1 MFQMKQNLKDEK
13 GFAEIYSQSK
23 DMIKNMSETID
34 VFRTLFNKGVEQCV
48 FIKETLN
55 KALEIAFETI
65 EKNHVNINIVS
76 KSDYEVLAYENGLIR
91 VFLNLILNSIEAFKN
106 KKRKIITINF
116 SKFGKNYLKITI
128 KDNAGG
134 IDKENLD
141 KIFQPYFTTKH
152 PSQGIGV
159 GLYISRQII
168 ESFQGKIKVKNGKD
182 GACFEIFLKLKEQG
196 RVEMSQECKE
206 LIILVVEDE
215 VKARESMINILSER
229 FSKVIGAQNGDEG
242 LKKFKKFK
250 PDLVITDIAM
260 PIMDGLD
267 MAREIKEISD
277 DVPIVVLSAYSEKER
292 LLRSI
297 DIGIDKYL
305 IKPVDI
311 EELFKVLD
319 YLIGEKIEANML
331 VKISEEYQF
340 NKTKRTLIYSGGEI
354 VLTKKELAFISLLL
368 KQPGALVLHEDIKKN
383 VWIGEHVS
391 DTAVRTFIKRVRDKV
406 GEDFIKN
413 VPSLGY
419 KININK

>member
-1 MFQMKQNLKDEK
+1 MK
-13 GFAEIYSQSK
+13 
-23 DMIKNMSETID
+23 T
-34 VFRTLFNKGVEQCV
+34 
-48 FIKETLN
+48 
-55 KALEIAFETI
+55 
-65 EKNHVNINIVS
+65 
-76 KSDYEVLAYENGLIR
+76 
-91 VFLNLILNSIEAFKN
+91 
-106 KKRKIITINF
+106 KR
-116 SKFGKNYLKITI
+116 
-128 KDNAGG
+128 
-134 IDKENLD
+134 E
-141 KIFQPYFTTKH
+141 
-152 PSQGIGV
+152 
-159 GLYISRQII
+159 
-168 ESFQGKIKVKNGKD
+168 
-182 GACFEIFLKLKEQG
+182 G

>member
-1 MFQMKQNLKDEK
+1 
-13 GFAEIYSQSK
+13 
-23 DMIKNMSETID
+23 
-34 VFRTLFNKGVEQCV
+34 
-48 FIKETLN
+48 
-55 KALEIAFETI
+55 
-65 EKNHVNINIVS
+65 
-76 KSDYEVLAYENGLIR
+76 
-91 VFLNLILNSIEAFKN
+91 
-106 KKRKIITINF
+106 
-116 SKFGKNYLKITI
+116 
-128 KDNAGG
+128 
-134 IDKENLD
+134 
-141 KIFQPYFTTKH
+141 
-152 PSQGIGV
+152 
-159 GLYISRQII
+159 
-168 ESFQGKIKVKNGKD
+168 
-182 GACFEIFLKLKEQG
+182 
-196 RVEMSQECKE
+196 MSQECKE

-215 VKARESMINILSER
+215 IKTRESLINVLSER

-277 DVPIVVLSAYSEKER
+277 DVPIVVLSVYSEKER

-319 YLIGEKIEANML
+319 CLVGEKIEANML

-340 NKTKRTLIYSGGEI
+340 NKTKRTLIHNGKEI

-368 KQPGALVLHEDIKKN
+368 KQPGVLVLHEDIKKN

>member
-1 MFQMKQNLKDEK
+1 
-13 GFAEIYSQSK
+13 
-23 DMIKNMSETID
+23 
-34 VFRTLFNKGVEQCV
+34 
-48 FIKETLN
+48 
-55 KALEIAFETI
+55 
-65 EKNHVNINIVS
+65 
-76 KSDYEVLAYENGLIR
+76 
-91 VFLNLILNSIEAFKN
+91 
-106 KKRKIITINF
+106 
-116 SKFGKNYLKITI
+116 
-128 KDNAGG
+128 
-134 IDKENLD
+134 
-141 KIFQPYFTTKH
+141 
-152 PSQGIGV
+152 
-159 GLYISRQII
+159 
-168 ESFQGKIKVKNGKD
+168 
-182 GACFEIFLKLKEQG
+182 
-196 RVEMSQECKE
+196 MSQEGKE

-215 VKARESMINILSER
+215 IKTRESLINVLSER

-260 PIMDGLD
+260 SIMDGLD

-319 YLIGEKIEANML
+319 CLVGEKIEANML

-340 NKTKRTLIYSGGEI
+340 NKTKRTLIHNGKEI

-368 KQPGALVLHEDIKKN
+368 KQPGVLVLHEDIKKN
-383 VWIGEHVS
+383 VWIGKNVS

>member
-1 MFQMKQNLKDEK
+1 
-13 GFAEIYSQSK
+13 
-23 DMIKNMSETID
+23 
-34 VFRTLFNKGVEQCV
+34 
-48 FIKETLN
+48 
-55 KALEIAFETI
+55 
-65 EKNHVNINIVS
+65 
-76 KSDYEVLAYENGLIR
+76 
-91 VFLNLILNSIEAFKN
+91 
-106 KKRKIITINF
+106 
-116 SKFGKNYLKITI
+116 
-128 KDNAGG
+128 
-134 IDKENLD
+134 
-141 KIFQPYFTTKH
+141 
-152 PSQGIGV
+152 
-159 GLYISRQII
+159 
-168 ESFQGKIKVKNGKD
+168 
-182 GACFEIFLKLKEQG
+182 
-196 RVEMSQECKE
+196 MSQECKE

-215 VKARESMINILSER
+215 IKTRESLINVLSER

-319 YLIGEKIEANML
+319 CLVGEKIEANML

-340 NKTKRTLIYSGGEI
+340 NKTKRTLIHNGKEI

-368 KQPGALVLHEDIKKN
+368 KQPGILVLHEDIKKN

>member
-1 MFQMKQNLKDEK
+1 
-13 GFAEIYSQSK
+13 
-23 DMIKNMSETID
+23 
-34 VFRTLFNKGVEQCV
+34 
-48 FIKETLN
+48 
-55 KALEIAFETI
+55 
-65 EKNHVNINIVS
+65 
-76 KSDYEVLAYENGLIR
+76 
-91 VFLNLILNSIEAFKN
+91 
-106 KKRKIITINF
+106 
-116 SKFGKNYLKITI
+116 
-128 KDNAGG
+128 
-134 IDKENLD
+134 
-141 KIFQPYFTTKH
+141 
-152 PSQGIGV
+152 
-159 GLYISRQII
+159 
-168 ESFQGKIKVKNGKD
+168 
-182 GACFEIFLKLKEQG
+182 
-196 RVEMSQECKE
+196 MSQECKE

-215 VKARESMINILSER
+215 VKTRESMINILSER

-340 NKTKRTLIYSGGEI
+340 NKTKQTLICSGEEI

>member
-1 MFQMKQNLKDEK
+1 
-13 GFAEIYSQSK
+13 
-23 DMIKNMSETID
+23 
-34 VFRTLFNKGVEQCV
+34 
-48 FIKETLN
+48 
-55 KALEIAFETI
+55 
-65 EKNHVNINIVS
+65 
-76 KSDYEVLAYENGLIR
+76 
-91 VFLNLILNSIEAFKN
+91 
-106 KKRKIITINF
+106 
-116 SKFGKNYLKITI
+116 
-128 KDNAGG
+128 
-134 IDKENLD
+134 
-141 KIFQPYFTTKH
+141 
-152 PSQGIGV
+152 
-159 GLYISRQII
+159 
-168 ESFQGKIKVKNGKD
+168 
-182 GACFEIFLKLKEQG
+182 
-196 RVEMSQECKE
+196 MSQECKE

-340 NKTKRTLIYSGGEI
+340 NKTKRTLIYSGEEI

-406 GEDFIKN
+406 
-413 VPSLGY
+413 V
-419 KININK
+419 KIL

>member
-1 MFQMKQNLKDEK
+1 
-13 GFAEIYSQSK
+13 
-23 DMIKNMSETID
+23 
-34 VFRTLFNKGVEQCV
+34 
-48 FIKETLN
+48 
-55 KALEIAFETI
+55 
-65 EKNHVNINIVS
+65 
-76 KSDYEVLAYENGLIR
+76 
-91 VFLNLILNSIEAFKN
+91 
-106 KKRKIITINF
+106 
-116 SKFGKNYLKITI
+116 
-128 KDNAGG
+128 
-134 IDKENLD
+134 
-141 KIFQPYFTTKH
+141 
-152 PSQGIGV
+152 
-159 GLYISRQII
+159 
-168 ESFQGKIKVKNGKD
+168 
-182 GACFEIFLKLKEQG
+182 
-196 RVEMSQECKE
+196 MSQECKE

-215 VKARESMINILSER
+215 IKTRESMINILSER

-311 EELFKVLD
+311 EELFKVLY

-340 NKTKRTLIYSGGEI
+340 NKTKRTLVYNDEEI

-368 KQPGALVLHEDIKKN
+368 KQPGALVLYEDIKKN

-391 DTAVRTFIKRVRDKV
+391 DTAVRTFIKRARDKV
-406 GEDFIKN
+406 GGDFIKN

>member
-1 MFQMKQNLKDEK
+1 
-13 GFAEIYSQSK
+13 
-23 DMIKNMSETID
+23 
-34 VFRTLFNKGVEQCV
+34 
-48 FIKETLN
+48 
-55 KALEIAFETI
+55 
-65 EKNHVNINIVS
+65 
-76 KSDYEVLAYENGLIR
+76 
-91 VFLNLILNSIEAFKN
+91 
-106 KKRKIITINF
+106 
-116 SKFGKNYLKITI
+116 
-128 KDNAGG
+128 
-134 IDKENLD
+134 
-141 KIFQPYFTTKH
+141 
-152 PSQGIGV
+152 
-159 GLYISRQII
+159 
-168 ESFQGKIKVKNGKD
+168 
-182 GACFEIFLKLKEQG
+182 
-196 RVEMSQECKE
+196 MSQECKE

-215 VKARESMINILSER
+215 IKTRESLINVLSER

-319 YLIGEKIEANML
+319 CLVGEKIEANML

-340 NKTKRTLIYSGGEI
+340 NKTKRTLIHNGKEI

-368 KQPGALVLHEDIKKN
+368 KQPVVLVLHEDIKKN

>member
-1 MFQMKQNLKDEK
+1 
-13 GFAEIYSQSK
+13 
-23 DMIKNMSETID
+23 
-34 VFRTLFNKGVEQCV
+34 
-48 FIKETLN
+48 
-55 KALEIAFETI
+55 
-65 EKNHVNINIVS
+65 
-76 KSDYEVLAYENGLIR
+76 
-91 VFLNLILNSIEAFKN
+91 
-106 KKRKIITINF
+106 
-116 SKFGKNYLKITI
+116 
-128 KDNAGG
+128 
-134 IDKENLD
+134 
-141 KIFQPYFTTKH
+141 
-152 PSQGIGV
+152 
-159 GLYISRQII
+159 
-168 ESFQGKIKVKNGKD
+168 
-182 GACFEIFLKLKEQG
+182 
-196 RVEMSQECKE
+196 MSQECKE

-215 VKARESMINILSER
+215 IKTRESLINVLSER

-277 DVPIVVLSAYSEKER
+277 DVPIVVLSPYSEKER

-305 IKPVDI
+305 IKPIDI

-319 YLIGEKIEANML
+319 CLVGEKIEANML

-340 NKTKRTLIYSGGEI
+340 NKTKRTLIHNGKEI

-368 KQPGALVLHEDIKKN
+368 KQPGVLVLHEDIKKN

>member
-1 MFQMKQNLKDEK
+1 M
-13 GFAEIYSQSK
+13 
-23 DMIKNMSETID
+23 
-34 VFRTLFNKGVEQCV
+34 
-48 FIKETLN
+48 
-55 KALEIAFETI
+55 
-65 EKNHVNINIVS
+65 
-76 KSDYEVLAYENGLIR
+76 
-91 VFLNLILNSIEAFKN
+91 
-106 KKRKIITINF
+106 
-116 SKFGKNYLKITI
+116 
-128 KDNAGG
+128 
-134 IDKENLD
+134 
-141 KIFQPYFTTKH
+141 
-152 PSQGIGV
+152 
-159 GLYISRQII
+159 
-168 ESFQGKIKVKNGKD
+168 
-182 GACFEIFLKLKEQG
+182 
-196 RVEMSQECKE
+196 
-206 LIILVVEDE
+206 IILVVEDE

>member
-1 MFQMKQNLKDEK
+1 
-13 GFAEIYSQSK
+13 
-23 DMIKNMSETID
+23 
-34 VFRTLFNKGVEQCV
+34 
-48 FIKETLN
+48 
-55 KALEIAFETI
+55 
-65 EKNHVNINIVS
+65 
-76 KSDYEVLAYENGLIR
+76 
-91 VFLNLILNSIEAFKN
+91 
-106 KKRKIITINF
+106 
-116 SKFGKNYLKITI
+116 
-128 KDNAGG
+128 
-134 IDKENLD
+134 
-141 KIFQPYFTTKH
+141 
-152 PSQGIGV
+152 
-159 GLYISRQII
+159 
-168 ESFQGKIKVKNGKD
+168 
-182 GACFEIFLKLKEQG
+182 
-196 RVEMSQECKE
+196 MSQECKE

-215 VKARESMINILSER
+215 VKARESMINILSEH

-340 NKTKRTLIYSGGEI
+340 NKTKRTLIYSGEEI

>member
-1 MFQMKQNLKDEK
+1 
-13 GFAEIYSQSK
+13 
-23 DMIKNMSETID
+23 
-34 VFRTLFNKGVEQCV
+34 
-48 FIKETLN
+48 
-55 KALEIAFETI
+55 
-65 EKNHVNINIVS
+65 
-76 KSDYEVLAYENGLIR
+76 
-91 VFLNLILNSIEAFKN
+91 
-106 KKRKIITINF
+106 
-116 SKFGKNYLKITI
+116 
-128 KDNAGG
+128 
-134 IDKENLD
+134 
-141 KIFQPYFTTKH
+141 
-152 PSQGIGV
+152 
-159 GLYISRQII
+159 
-168 ESFQGKIKVKNGKD
+168 
-182 GACFEIFLKLKEQG
+182 
-196 RVEMSQECKE
+196 MSQECKE

-260 PIMDGLD
+260 PIMDGMD

-340 NKTKRTLIYSGGEI
+340 NKTKRTLIYSGEEI

>member
-1 MFQMKQNLKDEK
+1 
-13 GFAEIYSQSK
+13 
-23 DMIKNMSETID
+23 
-34 VFRTLFNKGVEQCV
+34 
-48 FIKETLN
+48 
-55 KALEIAFETI
+55 
-65 EKNHVNINIVS
+65 
-76 KSDYEVLAYENGLIR
+76 
-91 VFLNLILNSIEAFKN
+91 
-106 KKRKIITINF
+106 
-116 SKFGKNYLKITI
+116 
-128 KDNAGG
+128 
-134 IDKENLD
+134 
-141 KIFQPYFTTKH
+141 
-152 PSQGIGV
+152 
-159 GLYISRQII
+159 
-168 ESFQGKIKVKNGKD
+168 
-182 GACFEIFLKLKEQG
+182 
-196 RVEMSQECKE
+196 MSQECKE

-267 MAREIKEISD
+267 MAREIKEISN

>member
-1 MFQMKQNLKDEK
+1 
-13 GFAEIYSQSK
+13 
-23 DMIKNMSETID
+23 
-34 VFRTLFNKGVEQCV
+34 
-48 FIKETLN
+48 
-55 KALEIAFETI
+55 
-65 EKNHVNINIVS
+65 
-76 KSDYEVLAYENGLIR
+76 
-91 VFLNLILNSIEAFKN
+91 
-106 KKRKIITINF
+106 
-116 SKFGKNYLKITI
+116 
-128 KDNAGG
+128 
-134 IDKENLD
+134 
-141 KIFQPYFTTKH
+141 
-152 PSQGIGV
+152 
-159 GLYISRQII
+159 
-168 ESFQGKIKVKNGKD
+168 
-182 GACFEIFLKLKEQG
+182 
-196 RVEMSQECKE
+196 MSQECKE

-215 VKARESMINILSER
+215 IKTRESLINVLSER

-305 IKPVDI
+305 IKPVDM

-319 YLIGEKIEANML
+319 CLVGEKIEANML

-340 NKTKRTLIYSGGEI
+340 NKTKRTLIHNGKEI

-368 KQPGALVLHEDIKKN
+368 KQPGVLVLHEDIKKN

>member
-1 MFQMKQNLKDEK
+1 M
-13 GFAEIYSQSK
+13 
-23 DMIKNMSETID
+23 
-34 VFRTLFNKGVEQCV
+34 
-48 FIKETLN
+48 
-55 KALEIAFETI
+55 
-65 EKNHVNINIVS
+65 
-76 KSDYEVLAYENGLIR
+76 
-91 VFLNLILNSIEAFKN
+91 
-106 KKRKIITINF
+106 
-116 SKFGKNYLKITI
+116 
-128 KDNAGG
+128 
-134 IDKENLD
+134 
-141 KIFQPYFTTKH
+141 
-152 PSQGIGV
+152 
-159 GLYISRQII
+159 
-168 ESFQGKIKVKNGKD
+168 
-182 GACFEIFLKLKEQG
+182 
-196 RVEMSQECKE
+196 
-206 LIILVVEDE
+206 IILVVEDE
-215 VKARESMINILSER
+215 VKTRESMINILSER

-340 NKTKRTLIYSGGEI
+340 NKTKRTLICSGEEI

>member
-1 MFQMKQNLKDEK
+1 
-13 GFAEIYSQSK
+13 
-23 DMIKNMSETID
+23 
-34 VFRTLFNKGVEQCV
+34 
-48 FIKETLN
+48 
-55 KALEIAFETI
+55 
-65 EKNHVNINIVS
+65 
-76 KSDYEVLAYENGLIR
+76 
-91 VFLNLILNSIEAFKN
+91 
-106 KKRKIITINF
+106 
-116 SKFGKNYLKITI
+116 
-128 KDNAGG
+128 
-134 IDKENLD
+134 
-141 KIFQPYFTTKH
+141 
-152 PSQGIGV
+152 
-159 GLYISRQII
+159 
-168 ESFQGKIKVKNGKD
+168 
-182 GACFEIFLKLKEQG
+182 
-196 RVEMSQECKE
+196 MSQECKE

-340 NKTKRTLIYSGGEI
+340 NKTKRTLIYSGEEI

-391 DTAVRTFIKRVRDKV
+391 NTAVRTFIKRVRDKV

>member
-1 MFQMKQNLKDEK
+1 
-13 GFAEIYSQSK
+13 
-23 DMIKNMSETID
+23 
-34 VFRTLFNKGVEQCV
+34 
-48 FIKETLN
+48 
-55 KALEIAFETI
+55 
-65 EKNHVNINIVS
+65 
-76 KSDYEVLAYENGLIR
+76 
-91 VFLNLILNSIEAFKN
+91 
-106 KKRKIITINF
+106 
-116 SKFGKNYLKITI
+116 
-128 KDNAGG
+128 
-134 IDKENLD
+134 
-141 KIFQPYFTTKH
+141 
-152 PSQGIGV
+152 
-159 GLYISRQII
+159 
-168 ESFQGKIKVKNGKD
+168 
-182 GACFEIFLKLKEQG
+182 
-196 RVEMSQECKE
+196 MSQECKE

-242 LKKFKKFK
+242 FKKFKKFK

-340 NKTKRTLIYSGGEI
+340 NKTKRTLIYSGEEI

>member
-1 MFQMKQNLKDEK
+1 
-13 GFAEIYSQSK
+13 
-23 DMIKNMSETID
+23 
-34 VFRTLFNKGVEQCV
+34 
-48 FIKETLN
+48 
-55 KALEIAFETI
+55 
-65 EKNHVNINIVS
+65 
-76 KSDYEVLAYENGLIR
+76 
-91 VFLNLILNSIEAFKN
+91 
-106 KKRKIITINF
+106 
-116 SKFGKNYLKITI
+116 
-128 KDNAGG
+128 
-134 IDKENLD
+134 
-141 KIFQPYFTTKH
+141 
-152 PSQGIGV
+152 
-159 GLYISRQII
+159 
-168 ESFQGKIKVKNGKD
+168 
-182 GACFEIFLKLKEQG
+182 
-196 RVEMSQECKE
+196 MSQECKE

-215 VKARESMINILSER
+215 IKTRESMINILSER

-242 LKKFKKFK
+242 LKKFK

-340 NKTKRTLIYSGGEI
+340 NKTKRTLIYNGEEI

>member
-1 MFQMKQNLKDEK
+1 
-13 GFAEIYSQSK
+13 
-23 DMIKNMSETID
+23 
-34 VFRTLFNKGVEQCV
+34 
-48 FIKETLN
+48 
-55 KALEIAFETI
+55 
-65 EKNHVNINIVS
+65 
-76 KSDYEVLAYENGLIR
+76 
-91 VFLNLILNSIEAFKN
+91 
-106 KKRKIITINF
+106 
-116 SKFGKNYLKITI
+116 
-128 KDNAGG
+128 
-134 IDKENLD
+134 
-141 KIFQPYFTTKH
+141 
-152 PSQGIGV
+152 
-159 GLYISRQII
+159 
-168 ESFQGKIKVKNGKD
+168 
-182 GACFEIFLKLKEQG
+182 
-196 RVEMSQECKE
+196 MSQECKE

-292 LLRSI
+292 LLCSI

-340 NKTKRTLIYSGGEI
+340 NKTKRTLIHNGKEI

-368 KQPGALVLHEDIKKN
+368 KQPGVLVLHEDIKKN

>member
-1 MFQMKQNLKDEK
+1 
-13 GFAEIYSQSK
+13 
-23 DMIKNMSETID
+23 
-34 VFRTLFNKGVEQCV
+34 
-48 FIKETLN
+48 
-55 KALEIAFETI
+55 
-65 EKNHVNINIVS
+65 
-76 KSDYEVLAYENGLIR
+76 
-91 VFLNLILNSIEAFKN
+91 
-106 KKRKIITINF
+106 
-116 SKFGKNYLKITI
+116 
-128 KDNAGG
+128 
-134 IDKENLD
+134 
-141 KIFQPYFTTKH
+141 
-152 PSQGIGV
+152 
-159 GLYISRQII
+159 
-168 ESFQGKIKVKNGKD
+168 
-182 GACFEIFLKLKEQG
+182 
-196 RVEMSQECKE
+196 MSQECKE

-250 PDLVITDIAM
+250 PDLVIIDIAM

>member
-1 MFQMKQNLKDEK
+1 
-13 GFAEIYSQSK
+13 
-23 DMIKNMSETID
+23 
-34 VFRTLFNKGVEQCV
+34 
-48 FIKETLN
+48 
-55 KALEIAFETI
+55 
-65 EKNHVNINIVS
+65 
-76 KSDYEVLAYENGLIR
+76 
-91 VFLNLILNSIEAFKN
+91 
-106 KKRKIITINF
+106 
-116 SKFGKNYLKITI
+116 
-128 KDNAGG
+128 
-134 IDKENLD
+134 
-141 KIFQPYFTTKH
+141 
-152 PSQGIGV
+152 
-159 GLYISRQII
+159 
-168 ESFQGKIKVKNGKD
+168 
-182 GACFEIFLKLKEQG
+182 
-196 RVEMSQECKE
+196 MSQECKE

-340 NKTKRTLIYSGGEI
+340 NKTKRTLICSGEEI

-413 VPSLGY
+413 VPNLGY

>member
-1 MFQMKQNLKDEK
+1 
-13 GFAEIYSQSK
+13 
-23 DMIKNMSETID
+23 
-34 VFRTLFNKGVEQCV
+34 
-48 FIKETLN
+48 
-55 KALEIAFETI
+55 
-65 EKNHVNINIVS
+65 
-76 KSDYEVLAYENGLIR
+76 
-91 VFLNLILNSIEAFKN
+91 
-106 KKRKIITINF
+106 
-116 SKFGKNYLKITI
+116 
-128 KDNAGG
+128 
-134 IDKENLD
+134 
-141 KIFQPYFTTKH
+141 
-152 PSQGIGV
+152 
-159 GLYISRQII
+159 
-168 ESFQGKIKVKNGKD
+168 
-182 GACFEIFLKLKEQG
+182 
-196 RVEMSQECKE
+196 MSQECKE

-215 VKARESMINILSER
+215 VKTRESMINILSER

-319 YLIGEKIEANML
+319 CLVGEKIEANML

-340 NKTKRTLIYSGGEI
+340 NKTKRTLIHNGKEI
-354 VLTKKELAFISLLL
+354 VLTKKELAFISFLL
-368 KQPGALVLHEDIKKN
+368 KQPGVLVLHEDIKKN

>member
-1 MFQMKQNLKDEK
+1 
-13 GFAEIYSQSK
+13 
-23 DMIKNMSETID
+23 
-34 VFRTLFNKGVEQCV
+34 
-48 FIKETLN
+48 
-55 KALEIAFETI
+55 
-65 EKNHVNINIVS
+65 
-76 KSDYEVLAYENGLIR
+76 
-91 VFLNLILNSIEAFKN
+91 
-106 KKRKIITINF
+106 
-116 SKFGKNYLKITI
+116 
-128 KDNAGG
+128 
-134 IDKENLD
+134 
-141 KIFQPYFTTKH
+141 
-152 PSQGIGV
+152 
-159 GLYISRQII
+159 
-168 ESFQGKIKVKNGKD
+168 
-182 GACFEIFLKLKEQG
+182 
-196 RVEMSQECKE
+196 MSQECKE

-215 VKARESMINILSER
+215 IKTRESLINVLSER

-319 YLIGEKIEANML
+319 CLIGEKIEANML

-340 NKTKRTLIYSGGEI
+340 NKTKRTLIYSGEEI

>member
-1 MFQMKQNLKDEK
+1 
-13 GFAEIYSQSK
+13 
-23 DMIKNMSETID
+23 
-34 VFRTLFNKGVEQCV
+34 
-48 FIKETLN
+48 
-55 KALEIAFETI
+55 
-65 EKNHVNINIVS
+65 
-76 KSDYEVLAYENGLIR
+76 
-91 VFLNLILNSIEAFKN
+91 
-106 KKRKIITINF
+106 
-116 SKFGKNYLKITI
+116 
-128 KDNAGG
+128 
-134 IDKENLD
+134 
-141 KIFQPYFTTKH
+141 
-152 PSQGIGV
+152 
-159 GLYISRQII
+159 
-168 ESFQGKIKVKNGKD
+168 
-182 GACFEIFLKLKEQG
+182 
-196 RVEMSQECKE
+196 MSQECKE

-250 PDLVITDIAM
+250 PDLVITDIVM

-292 LLRSI
+292 LLHSI

>member
-1 MFQMKQNLKDEK
+1 
-13 GFAEIYSQSK
+13 
-23 DMIKNMSETID
+23 
-34 VFRTLFNKGVEQCV
+34 
-48 FIKETLN
+48 
-55 KALEIAFETI
+55 
-65 EKNHVNINIVS
+65 
-76 KSDYEVLAYENGLIR
+76 
-91 VFLNLILNSIEAFKN
+91 
-106 KKRKIITINF
+106 
-116 SKFGKNYLKITI
+116 
-128 KDNAGG
+128 
-134 IDKENLD
+134 
-141 KIFQPYFTTKH
+141 
-152 PSQGIGV
+152 
-159 GLYISRQII
+159 
-168 ESFQGKIKVKNGKD
+168 
-182 GACFEIFLKLKEQG
+182 
-196 RVEMSQECKE
+196 MSQECKE

-215 VKARESMINILSER
+215 IKTRESLINVLSER

-319 YLIGEKIEANML
+319 CLVGEKIEANML

-340 NKTKRTLIYSGGEI
+340 NKTKRTLIHNGKEI

-368 KQPGALVLHEDIKKN
+368 KQPGVLVLHEDIKKN

-406 GEDFIKN
+406 GKDFIKN

>member
-1 MFQMKQNLKDEK
+1 
-13 GFAEIYSQSK
+13 
-23 DMIKNMSETID
+23 
-34 VFRTLFNKGVEQCV
+34 
-48 FIKETLN
+48 
-55 KALEIAFETI
+55 
-65 EKNHVNINIVS
+65 
-76 KSDYEVLAYENGLIR
+76 
-91 VFLNLILNSIEAFKN
+91 
-106 KKRKIITINF
+106 
-116 SKFGKNYLKITI
+116 
-128 KDNAGG
+128 
-134 IDKENLD
+134 
-141 KIFQPYFTTKH
+141 
-152 PSQGIGV
+152 
-159 GLYISRQII
+159 
-168 ESFQGKIKVKNGKD
+168 
-182 GACFEIFLKLKEQG
+182 
-196 RVEMSQECKE
+196 MSQECKE

-215 VKARESMINILSER
+215 IKTRESMINILSER

-311 EELFKVLD
+311 EELFKVLY
-319 YLIGEKIEANML
+319 YLIDEKIEANML

-340 NKTKRTLIYSGGEI
+340 NKTKRTLVYNDEEI

-368 KQPGALVLHEDIKKN
+368 KQPGALVLYEDIKKN

-391 DTAVRTFIKRVRDKV
+391 DTAVRTFIKRARDKV
-406 GEDFIKN
+406 GGDFIKN

>member
-1 MFQMKQNLKDEK
+1 
-13 GFAEIYSQSK
+13 
-23 DMIKNMSETID
+23 
-34 VFRTLFNKGVEQCV
+34 
-48 FIKETLN
+48 
-55 KALEIAFETI
+55 
-65 EKNHVNINIVS
+65 
-76 KSDYEVLAYENGLIR
+76 
-91 VFLNLILNSIEAFKN
+91 
-106 KKRKIITINF
+106 
-116 SKFGKNYLKITI
+116 
-128 KDNAGG
+128 
-134 IDKENLD
+134 
-141 KIFQPYFTTKH
+141 
-152 PSQGIGV
+152 
-159 GLYISRQII
+159 
-168 ESFQGKIKVKNGKD
+168 
-182 GACFEIFLKLKEQG
+182 
-196 RVEMSQECKE
+196 MSQECKE
-206 LIILVVEDE
+206 LIILVVEDAI
-215 VKARESMINILSER
+215 KTRESLINVLSER
-229 FSKVIGAQNGDEG
+229 FSQVIGAQNGDEG
-242 LKKFKKFK
+242 PKKFKKFK

-319 YLIGEKIEANML
+319 CLVGEKIEANML

-340 NKTKRTLIYSGGEI
+340 NKTKRTLIHNGQEI

-368 KQPGALVLHEDIKKN
+368 KQPGVLVLHEDIKKN

-391 DTAVRTFIKRVRDKV
+391 NTAVRTFIKRVRDKV

>member
-1 MFQMKQNLKDEK
+1 
-13 GFAEIYSQSK
+13 
-23 DMIKNMSETID
+23 
-34 VFRTLFNKGVEQCV
+34 
-48 FIKETLN
+48 
-55 KALEIAFETI
+55 
-65 EKNHVNINIVS
+65 
-76 KSDYEVLAYENGLIR
+76 
-91 VFLNLILNSIEAFKN
+91 
-106 KKRKIITINF
+106 
-116 SKFGKNYLKITI
+116 
-128 KDNAGG
+128 
-134 IDKENLD
+134 
-141 KIFQPYFTTKH
+141 
-152 PSQGIGV
+152 
-159 GLYISRQII
+159 
-168 ESFQGKIKVKNGKD
+168 
-182 GACFEIFLKLKEQG
+182 
-196 RVEMSQECKE
+196 MSQECKE

-215 VKARESMINILSER
+215 VKTRESMINILSER

-340 NKTKRTLIYSGGEI
+340 NKTKRTLIHNGKEI
-354 VLTKKELAFISLLL
+354 VLTKKELAFVSLLL
-368 KQPGALVLHEDIKKN
+368 KQPGVLVLHEDIKKN

>member
-1 MFQMKQNLKDEK
+1 
-13 GFAEIYSQSK
+13 
-23 DMIKNMSETID
+23 
-34 VFRTLFNKGVEQCV
+34 
-48 FIKETLN
+48 
-55 KALEIAFETI
+55 
-65 EKNHVNINIVS
+65 
-76 KSDYEVLAYENGLIR
+76 
-91 VFLNLILNSIEAFKN
+91 
-106 KKRKIITINF
+106 
-116 SKFGKNYLKITI
+116 
-128 KDNAGG
+128 
-134 IDKENLD
+134 
-141 KIFQPYFTTKH
+141 
-152 PSQGIGV
+152 
-159 GLYISRQII
+159 
-168 ESFQGKIKVKNGKD
+168 
-182 GACFEIFLKLKEQG
+182 
-196 RVEMSQECKE
+196 
-206 LIILVVEDE
+206 
-215 VKARESMINILSER
+215 MINILSER

-340 NKTKRTLIYSGGEI
+340 NKTKRTLIYSGEEI

>member
-1 MFQMKQNLKDEK
+1 
-13 GFAEIYSQSK
+13 
-23 DMIKNMSETID
+23 
-34 VFRTLFNKGVEQCV
+34 
-48 FIKETLN
+48 
-55 KALEIAFETI
+55 
-65 EKNHVNINIVS
+65 
-76 KSDYEVLAYENGLIR
+76 
-91 VFLNLILNSIEAFKN
+91 
-106 KKRKIITINF
+106 
-116 SKFGKNYLKITI
+116 
-128 KDNAGG
+128 
-134 IDKENLD
+134 
-141 KIFQPYFTTKH
+141 
-152 PSQGIGV
+152 
-159 GLYISRQII
+159 
-168 ESFQGKIKVKNGKD
+168 
-182 GACFEIFLKLKEQG
+182 
-196 RVEMSQECKE
+196 MSQECKE

-215 VKARESMINILSER
+215 IKTRESLINVLSER

-319 YLIGEKIEANML
+319 CLVGEKIEANML

-340 NKTKRTLIYSGGEI
+340 NKTKRTLIHNGKEI

-368 KQPGALVLHEDIKKN
+368 KQPGVLVLHEDIKKN

-391 DTAVRTFIKRVRDKV
+391 DTAVQTFIKRVRDKV

>member
-1 MFQMKQNLKDEK
+1 
-13 GFAEIYSQSK
+13 
-23 DMIKNMSETID
+23 
-34 VFRTLFNKGVEQCV
+34 
-48 FIKETLN
+48 
-55 KALEIAFETI
+55 
-65 EKNHVNINIVS
+65 
-76 KSDYEVLAYENGLIR
+76 
-91 VFLNLILNSIEAFKN
+91 
-106 KKRKIITINF
+106 
-116 SKFGKNYLKITI
+116 
-128 KDNAGG
+128 
-134 IDKENLD
+134 
-141 KIFQPYFTTKH
+141 
-152 PSQGIGV
+152 
-159 GLYISRQII
+159 
-168 ESFQGKIKVKNGKD
+168 
-182 GACFEIFLKLKEQG
+182 
-196 RVEMSQECKE
+196 MSQECKE

-242 LKKFKKFK
+242 LKKFK

>member
-1 MFQMKQNLKDEK
+1 ME
-13 GFAEIYSQSK
+13 
-23 DMIKNMSETID
+23 
-34 VFRTLFNKGVEQCV
+34 
-48 FIKETLN
+48 
-55 KALEIAFETI
+55 
-65 EKNHVNINIVS
+65 
-76 KSDYEVLAYENGLIR
+76 
-91 VFLNLILNSIEAFKN
+91 
-106 KKRKIITINF
+106 
-116 SKFGKNYLKITI
+116 
-128 KDNAGG
+128 
-134 IDKENLD
+134 
-141 KIFQPYFTTKH
+141 
-152 PSQGIGV
+152 
-159 GLYISRQII
+159 
-168 ESFQGKIKVKNGKD
+168 
-182 GACFEIFLKLKEQG
+182 
-196 RVEMSQECKE
+196 
-206 LIILVVEDE
+206 ILVVEDE
-215 VKARESMINILSER
+215 IKTRESLINVLSER

-319 YLIGEKIEANML
+319 CLVGEKIEANML

-340 NKTKRTLIYSGGEI
+340 NKTKRTLIHNGKEI

-368 KQPGALVLHEDIKKN
+368 KQPGVLVLHEDIKKN

>member
-1 MFQMKQNLKDEK
+1 
-13 GFAEIYSQSK
+13 
-23 DMIKNMSETID
+23 
-34 VFRTLFNKGVEQCV
+34 
-48 FIKETLN
+48 
-55 KALEIAFETI
+55 
-65 EKNHVNINIVS
+65 
-76 KSDYEVLAYENGLIR
+76 
-91 VFLNLILNSIEAFKN
+91 
-106 KKRKIITINF
+106 
-116 SKFGKNYLKITI
+116 
-128 KDNAGG
+128 
-134 IDKENLD
+134 
-141 KIFQPYFTTKH
+141 
-152 PSQGIGV
+152 
-159 GLYISRQII
+159 
-168 ESFQGKIKVKNGKD
+168 
-182 GACFEIFLKLKEQG
+182 
-196 RVEMSQECKE
+196 MSQECKE

-368 KQPGALVLHEDIKKN
+368 KQPGALVLYEDIKKN